1 MEQLNTSLTSIE
13 DFSKEMQEGIA
24 YAKAFVQLREK
35 RVAVLEERLVKQA
48 EELAL
53 WKAIAEE
60 LARQLAFEATNP
72 PNDSSLPK

>member
-1 MEQLNTSLTSIE
+1 MNQLSTSLTSLE

-35 RVAVLEERLVKQA
+35 RIAVLEERLVKQA

-60 LARQLAFEATNP
+60 LARQLAFEANCRKADDSP
-72 PNDSSLPK
+72 P